1 MVFKQLPTALDV
13 ATWRRAGGTD
23 SWQLYIGASWYI
35 GHHNLLGHYHP
46 HQLSYLLIVIWRIIE
61 SQWDRVF
68 HQIGSNWPGLGQLP
82 FLASFSVCTWL
93 GSIESGKT
101 GNEIDKLFFGE
112 IIISLYMYV
121 WNKHAGEIVT
131 LWWVHGRPNLLVH
144 ELIGLWSNWLCSFNC
159 LVFFC
164 GRRIETKWG
173 WTEVFC
179 LVLPG
184 SYWGHNEWGEV
195 CTWGCQLQTLPS
207 ASSTFLH
214 QITQLPLLTLVLF
227 SSCWLLALIVVFS
240 SHENSYIKICQLFM
254 LFISSVSFAD
264 ILGITQI
271 FNDCLILQYFLHLVI
286 FFLVWWSILLS
297 SNLSAA
303 SILRICYKAKI
314 SFLEWL
320 CHCRGKVPLWP
331 NLVQEKSEWGW
342 WLCGGAKSW
351 LPFFESVQEKSMTEH
366 SLHIDWV
373 PWYKSMDWWILQFI
387 AWRRNAF
394 TEQ

>member
-1 MVFKQLPTALDV
+1 MWLHEGGQGALTAGSSTLAPVDTSATTIYLDTTIPINSPTYLLWYEGLLSLNEIGYSIKLAQTGPDLVNCLFWFPSLSALDLV
-13 ATWRRAGGTD
+13 PLNGPRLATR
-23 SWQLYIGASWYI
+23 
-35 GHHNLLGHYHP
+35 
-46 HQLSYLLIVIWRIIE
+46 
-61 SQWDRVF
+61 
-68 HQIGSNWPGLGQLP
+68 
-82 FLASFSVCTWL
+82 LA
-93 GSIESGKT
+93 
-101 GNEIDKLFFGE
+101 NFFGK

-144 ELIGLWSNWLCSFNC
+144 KLIGLWSNWLCSFKC

-184 SYWGHNEWGEV
+184 SYWGHDEWGEV

-214 QITQLPLLTLVLF
+214 QITQLPLLALVLF

-254 LFISSVSFAD
+254 VFISSVSSVD

-271 FNDCLILQYFLHLVI
+271 FNDCLILQNFCI
-286 FFLVWWSILLS
+286 WFFS
-297 SNLSAA
+297 S
-303 SILRICYKAKI
+303 
-314 SFLEWL
+314 
-320 CHCRGKVPLWP
+320 
-331 NLVQEKSEWGW
+331 
-342 WLCGGAKSW
+342 LCGGPSC
-351 LPFFESVQEKSMTEH
+351 
-366 SLHIDWV
+366 
-373 PWYKSMDWWILQFI
+373 
-387 AWRRNAF
+387 
-394 TEQ
+394 